1 MKLSNVVF
9 DFKDKFNGSLNRE
22 TRKQWNKRM
31 IKEYCEHLRNL
42 NVSGLPQ
49 ILDEIRENQKS
60 GLYKKL
66 IMAFEERKMDSRPLS
81 FEELAHNKL
90 MVLAGTNLPPKSLK
104 TIALS
109 KTNLN
114 VFRSMEPIIETIYYM
129 NTGRPYTWKD
139 MLNLAFSGL
148 DARLVLNLDQFDQD
162 QDIPEPT
169 AEFFKKLGKTQIT
182 DRKTSY
188 LKMKISLI
196 QMHIESEIFGMNF
209 GDSSLDYSPTED
221 LFIQLLAG
229 CNAVHHNREHIIE
242 EDIIIAYKTFFK
254 LIKTDVTKYKADP
267 LIVQDMH
274 EENPDYSDVLV
285 CKNCGEYYKLEPGE
299 SPANFESCHC
309 GGELKHVPDKRS

>member
-1 MKLSNVVF
+1 MKIIDSFF
-9 DFKDKFNGSLNRE
+9 DFKDLVNASLGRE
-22 TRKQWNKRM
+22 TSLEWNKRM
-31 IKEYCEHLRNL
+31 FKEHYEYLKGLEIPGLQEIL
-42 NVSGLPQ
+42 N
-49 ILDEIRENQKS
+49 EIIENWKS
-60 GLYKKL
+60 GLYEEL
-66 IMAFEERKMDSRPLS
+66 ILSFDQRKIESRPLT
-81 FEELAHNKL
+81 FEELGHNKL

-139 MLNLAFSGL
+139 MLNLAFGGL
-148 DARLVLNLDQFDQD
+148 DARLVFNLDQFDHEQYV
-162 QDIPEPT
+162 QKPT
-169 AEFFKKLGKTQIT
+169 AQFFQKLGKTQINNPE
-182 DRKTSY
+182 TSKFFLL
-188 LKMKISLI
+188 LKDLLIDISN
-196 QMHIESEIFGMNF
+196 EIFGMRF
-209 GDSSLDYSPTED
+209 RDAYSDYGPTED

-229 CNAVHHNREHIIE
+229 CNAVQHNREHIIE